1 MLGVRRLRDNLKS
14 AGSQALRQSCAVARC
29 FLTSGLR
36 LCLLTTLLGLHWT
49 ALADTSGSKSKMN
62 TPAKTGQ
69 NMQNPLYPQIQ
80 LPFSYNYNRRL
91 GSNNGAEQ
99 TVLELNP
106 IIPVSLGSDLQLIL
120 NPLLTYNRNANNPQ
134 NTNQY
139 QPVQLATFFAPKQV
153 GGLYAGIGPFI
164 QLPAS
169 NATNGSRQTG
179 LGFSAAVFYTPENWT
194 FGVSMYNGW
203 GVGSDLS
210 GGTAN
215 ILNVQPAITY
225 TTNDAW
231 TYSLQSQYENTYSAG
246 GASNQLTLS
255 LGRTI
260 AVSGYQLQIQVG
272 PTYMVTTSPSS
283 AKGFGAFVGLTLVLP
298 K

>member
-1 MLGVRRLRDNLKS
+1 
-14 AGSQALRQSCAVARC
+14 
-29 FLTSGLR
+29 
-36 LCLLTTLLGLHWT
+36 
-49 ALADTSGSKSKMN
+49 
-62 TPAKTGQ
+62 
-69 NMQNPLYPQIQ
+69 
-80 LPFSYNYNRRL
+80 
-91 GSNNGAEQ
+91 
-99 TVLELNP
+99 
-106 IIPVSLGSDLQLIL
+106 LGSDLQLIL

-134 NTNQY
+134 STNQY

-153 GGLYAGIGPFI
+153 GDLYAGIGPFI